1 MMFRLDGKVA
11 VVTGGSKGIGF
22 GMAQSL
28 GRAGATIVIAGRGKD
43 TLEQAAEQLK
53 SEGVNVGHYSVD
65 VTKKQDVQQWIK
77 EVIRA
82 FGSIDILINNAGT
95 NIRKSLLEVEEE
107 DWDKVMDTNLKGI
120 FLVGQAV
127 AKQMIQQ
134 EYGRMINISSIFGGI
149 GGSHQTSYA
158 ASKGGINQLTKVWAE
173 EMATKGV
180 TVNAIAPGYIQTP
193 MTEGWLSDKERY
205 DHIVDQTMMKRV
217 GTLEDLNGPVVFLAS
232 ESSGYITGQTLY
244 VDGGWT
250 AK

>member
-1 MMFRLDGKVA
+1 MFRLDGQVA

-28 GRAGATIVIAGRGKD
+28 GRVGATVIIASRGKD
-43 TLEQAAEQLK
+43 SLIQAAEQLE
-53 SEGVNVGHYSVD
+53 SEGINVAYYSVD
-65 VTKKQDVQQWIK
+65 VTKKHGVQLWIE
-77 EVIRA
+77 EVIRD
-82 FGSIDILINNAGT
+82 FGRIDILINNAGK
-95 NIRKSLLEVEEE
+95 NIRKTLLDIEEE
-107 DWDKVMDTNLKGI
+107 DWDTVMDTNLKGI
-120 FLVGQAV
+120 FFVGQAV
-127 AKQMIQQ
+127 ARQMIQQ

-193 MTEGWLSDKERY
+193 MTEGWLSNEDRY
-205 DHIVDQTMMKRV
+205 NNIVNQTMMKRV
-217 GTLEDLNGPVVFLAS
+217 GTLADMEGPVVFLSSEAS
-232 ESSGYITGQTLY
+232 RYITGQTIY